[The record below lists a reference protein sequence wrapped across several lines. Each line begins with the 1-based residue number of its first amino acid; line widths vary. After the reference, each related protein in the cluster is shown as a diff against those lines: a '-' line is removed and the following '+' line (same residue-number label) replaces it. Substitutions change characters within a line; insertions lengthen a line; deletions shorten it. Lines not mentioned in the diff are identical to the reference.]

1 MTAWE
6 DLVGVALLGTRR
18 RAPDLGALPPAVR
31 ELAGERADPA
41 DALLT
46 AGALLTAYR
55 RAGWQP
61 EGAAETL
68 PVAETDHRPYLPDA
82 ARERLARLLTAS
94 RPELLAEWLGVVAA
108 RGLRVPPERL
118 PALAESARAKPA
130 LRGPVALV
138 AGPAGRWLAGLNPE
152 WRFLTAAAP
161 EPGTGA
167 DDWRFGSPA
176 QRRSWLAV
184 ALVADPEGA
193 RAAFLGSWE
202 SEPAE
207 VRATVLELLGEHL
220 RAEDEPFLEAA
231 LGDRAASVRQLASA
245 LLARVPG
252 SALGRRMAERL
263 RPLIHV
269 REDVL
274 EVEVPDGDTRWLRQ
288 VVAATPPEFWA
299 EFGTP
304 AELVRLSVRGAP
316 ASVLR
321 EGWTVVAVRHR
332 DARWAKALF
341 DADPGRADAGTL
353 IQVLA
358 PPERAKVL
366 ARLIRQARP
375 EAVARLV
382 VDLPAPWPPEVG
394 TVLLDWLAGREDTRA
409 VAHAAVTIAR
419 TVPPECLGHPLATT
433 APEPGSAPWRRA
445 LAETLNFRR
454 EMYEELA

>member
-1 MTAWE
+1 MTAWA

-31 ELAGERADPA
+31 ELAGTRTEPA

-46 AGALLTAYR
+46 AGALLTTYR
-55 RAGWQP
+55 RAGWVP
-61 EGAAETL
+61 ESEAEPL
-68 PVAETDHRPYLPDA
+68 PVAETDERPSLPDA

-94 RPELLAEWLGVVAA
+94 RPELLAEWLGVVAEK
-108 RGLRVPPERL
+108 GLRVPPERL
-118 PALAESARAKPA
+118 PALAEAARAKPV
-130 LRGPVALV
+130 LRGPVALI

-152 WRFLTAAAP
+152 WRFLTAASP
-161 EPGTGA
+161 EPGTDA
-167 DDWRFGSPA
+167 WRFGSPA

-184 ALVADPEGA
+184 ALVADPDGA
-193 RAAFLGSWE
+193 RAAFTASWD

-231 LGDRAASVRQLASA
+231 LGDRAASVRQQASA

-263 RPLIHV
+263 RPLIRV
-269 REDVL
+269 SGDVL
-274 EVEVPDGDTRWLRQ
+274 EVEVPEGDTRWLRQ

-299 EFGTP
+299 EFGSP
-304 AELVRLSVRGAP
+304 AELVRMAVSGAP
-316 ASVLR
+316 ESVLH

-332 DARWAKALF
+332 DTRWAKALF

-353 IQVLA
+353 IQVLSPA
-358 PPERAKVL
+358 ERAKVL

-419 TVPPECLGHPLATT
+419 TVPPRCLGHPLATT